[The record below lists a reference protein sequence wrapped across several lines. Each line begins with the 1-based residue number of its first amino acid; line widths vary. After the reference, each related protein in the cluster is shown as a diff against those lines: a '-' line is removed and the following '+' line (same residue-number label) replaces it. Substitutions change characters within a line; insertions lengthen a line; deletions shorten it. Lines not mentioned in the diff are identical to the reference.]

1 MSSMDKQRRAFSP
14 KTFLTTDGA
23 GRTLIS
29 FRKGQTIY
37 SQGDTAD
44 ALFVIQSGKVQL
56 RVKSQNGKYATLDI
70 VSDEDFVGE
79 DSIAGYSFR
88 TASAIAITGC
98 SVLRIGK
105 DVMMVALKR
114 EMKLATLFWEYV
126 LARSMRYQQDLVD
139 QRRNPSQKR
148 LARVLL
154 QLTHH
159 DRRGPPEITI
169 PSLSHETLAEMVGT
183 TRSRICFFMN
193 GFKESGFIHYERKG
207 RVLRVHRSLVRFCDQ

>member
-37 SQGDTAD
+37 SQGNTAD

-79 DSIAGYSFR
+79 DSIAGY
-88 TASAIAITGC
+88 
-98 SVLRIGK
+98 
-105 DVMMVALKR
+105 
-114 EMKLATLFWEYV
+114 
-126 LARSMRYQQDLVD
+126 
-139 QRRNPSQKR
+139 
-148 LARVLL
+148 
-154 QLTHH
+154 
-159 DRRGPPEITI
+159 
-169 PSLSHETLAEMVGT
+169 
-183 TRSRICFFMN
+183 
-193 GFKESGFIHYERKG
+193 
-207 RVLRVHRSLVRFCDQ
+207 